1 MLAPFCAW
9 PEKHVNFRRIWL
21 WSEVDPTLKA
31 SLTSETSD
39 SVPEKRYIGNVA
51 NAAELESTPPKKRR
65 CLQLKRRLDD
75 ASSIPVVQAAAGKK
89 RKRACLRDIKDL
101 NVKIREQEEC
111 TIKILD
117 AKYHEALHAECS
129 TCKDVNGPHVEL
141 EEVTSQLRKSTE
153 YLQAA
158 LKENLHLQ
166 KVNGDVI
173 QEVVRFEA
181 ENAGLKEELASALE
195 VIKAQVSELEE
206 QPVHE
211 QALQVA
217 KDAHERAEGLLA
229 NSLFREAQLRE
240 IIDDEA
246 LDKSLNA
253 VQAQVFND
261 LFSRKLL
268 ALKAKLYE
276 DEEETELLE
285 K

>member
-1 MLAPFCAW
+1 MHPFKVRCNAKR
-9 PEKHVNFRRIWL
+9 PLPSFV
-21 WSEVDPTLKA
+21 
-31 SLTSETSD
+31 SLLVPSTADSETSD

-51 NAAELESTPPKKRR
+51 NAAELESTPPKE
-65 CLQLKRRLDD
+65 RRLASESDVDDD

-141 EEVTSQLRKSTE
+141 EKVTSQLRKSTE

-240 IIDDEA
+240 IIDKA
-246 LDKSLNA
+246 LDKPLNA
-253 VQAQVFND
+253 VQAQVIND

-276 DEEETELLE
+276 DEEEKELLE

>member
-1 MLAPFCAW
+1 MMHPFKVRCNAKR
-9 PEKHVNFRRIWL
+9 PLPSFG
-21 WSEVDPTLKA
+21 
-31 SLTSETSD
+31 SLLVPSTADSETSD

-141 EEVTSQLRKSTE
+141 EKVTSQLRESTE

-181 ENAGLKEELASALE
+181 ENAGLKEELALALE

-240 IIDDEA
+240 IIDEA

-276 DEEETELLE
+276 DEEEKELLE
-285 K
+285 VSCT